1 MNDIRARFEE
11 IWPVPE
17 GVYWHEEAAE
27 YWTNNHTYEDS
38 MDEWN
43 ARLDTFTRCQ
53 ETTDVYVSLVDE
65 CLKELDCIYHGV
77 QHQGWSVGCSV
88 PTNIE
93 RIKDRA
99 KQIMEQK
106 K

>member
-17 GVYWHEEAAE
+17 GVYWYGEYLPDGNAAAIE
-27 YWTNNHTYEDS
+27 H
-38 MDEWN
+38 N
-43 ARLDTFTRCQ
+43 ARLSVFIACK
-53 ETTDVYVSLVDE
+53 ETTNVYVSLVDD
-65 CLKELDCIYHGV
+65 LVKELEEAQPWILQDNQYMECGDLLI
-77 QHQGWSVGCSV
+77 
-88 PTNIE
+88 
-93 RIKDRA
+93 RA

>member
-1 MNDIRARFEE
+1 MNIRESFEE
-11 IWPVPE
+11 IWPVPDVIMWSE
-17 GVYWHEEAAE
+17 YIGRYIPMPDEVLQYERLNEQWAHE
-27 YWTNNHTYEDS
+27 H
-38 MDEWN
+38 N

-65 CLKELDCIYHGV
+65 MVMEIEGLAIAAY
-77 QHQGWSVGCSV
+77 GCV
-88 PTNIE
+88 PQQSQDIL
-93 RIKDRA
+93 DRA